1 MPFQGNESEIKDIK
15 FKTNEIDESKIDEYF
30 KLENKNLMLKNPYN
44 LDAIQL
50 DLIEM
55 LFTCTS
61 NSNKMSTF
69 LLYITVNDIND
80 KAPEFLN
87 LPYKFKLK
95 EV

>member
-87 LPYKFKLK
+87 SPYKFKLK